1 MTHRW
6 SPMAFGRG
14 SLSAWEKDKSVI
26 SLKSSS
32 SDLDA
37 SGSRS
42 IYSSWSPF
50 AKGKT
55 GSVRNVNSSAR
66 SMAALG
72 RSPNYIIISSFLKCI
87 IQISCQVSQLIIETY
102 VEGTGSPLPSMRSG
116 GGSDMT
122 AATWPMPRPQFFSRI
137 RLGPLGQYLQMP
149 DFGPPPHWLPVSLH
163 PYWPTGN

>member
-1 MTHRW
+1 MGTGLGSGLQHRSSRMMMRRGLSRTRHVMTHRSPVCPLCHLTRTEHVMTHRW

-14 SLSAWEKDKSVI
+14 SLSAWDKDKSFI

-72 RSPNYIIISSFLKCI
+72 RSPNYVMISSFLKCI
-87 IQISCQVSQLIIETY
+87 IQISCQV
-102 VEGTGSPLPSMRSG
+102 R
-116 GGSDMT
+116 
-122 AATWPMPRPQFFSRI
+122 
-137 RLGPLGQYLQMP
+137 
-149 DFGPPPHWLPVSLH
+149 
-163 PYWPTGN
+163 

>member
-1 MTHRW
+1 
-6 SPMAFGRG
+6 MAFGRG

-66 SMAALG
+66 SIAALG
-72 RSPNYIIISSFLKCI
+72 RSPNYVDHFKFFEMHYSDLMSSELAH
-87 IQISCQVSQLIIETY
+87 Y
-102 VEGTGSPLPSMRSG
+102 R
-116 GGSDMT
+116 
-122 AATWPMPRPQFFSRI
+122 
-137 RLGPLGQYLQMP
+137 
-149 DFGPPPHWLPVSLH
+149 
-163 PYWPTGN
+163 N